1 VSIALLC
8 PVSKRLKR
16 SDMVRDTTLL
26 VAQHRSIDID
36 QEYTMSLLGQ
46 LKTSYLLI
54 LTKLKKLLFTVLLLE
69 TLLFCLLCQELKELN
84 KQRYLELM

>member
-1 VSIALLC
+1 
-8 PVSKRLKR
+8 
-16 SDMVRDTTLL
+16 MVRDTTLL

-54 LTKLKKLLFTVLLLE
+54 LTKLKKLFFTVLLLE
-69 TLLFCLLCQELKELN
+69 TLLFRLLCQELKELN
-84 KQRYLELM
+84 K